1 MFLYMD
7 DIFEEICKHVVDEE
21 KGCFTFVLPNNKKT
35 DEPHIAYID
44 KRCLRFYE
52 SLDKKLR
59 VMMVPTFEQKKYYL
73 IKVGEDYNGKIS
85 TLFVLVDKKI
95 KNKVV
100 EVKRHPKHEEKLDRN
115 VMSIEFYNILCKLD
129 VLGMIIIVDS
139 KKEKLGDRR
148 PVFYWNIVKLFG
160 NKAEYYEDKK
170 NKRYALLINNSVVYH
185 LGLGNVDKMIFVLG
199 VKKDKRSLKAFE
211 PVEKPVYDSINR
223 LFRLF
228 DI

>member
-7 DIFEEICKHVVDEE
+7 DRFEEICK
-21 KGCFTFVLPNNKKT
+21 
-35 DEPHIAYID
+35 YID
-44 KRCLRFYE
+44 IKGHFPFVSPYNNQKDGPCLLKHITNKHLRFYE
-52 SLDKKLR
+52 SLDKKQR
-59 VMMVPTFEQKKYYL
+59 IIMVQEYDQKEYYL
-73 IKVGEDYNGKIS
+73 VKICEDYNGKLGA
-85 TLFVLVDKKI
+85 LFLLMNEKLKKNI
-95 KNKVV
+95 V
-100 EVKRHPKHEEKLDRN
+100 EVKRHSKHEEKLDRN

-139 KKEKLGDRR
+139 KKEDLGDRR

-170 NKRYALLINNSVVYH
+170 NKRYALVINNSVVYH
-185 LGLGNVDKMIFVLG
+185 LGLGNVDKMVFVLG
-199 VKKDKRSLKAFE
+199 IKKDRRSLKSFV

-228 DI
+228 NV